1 MVVLGR
7 GGAELIG
14 SRWSAV
20 IKELVFAFEEYA
32 VRLAQ
37 VRARMRALDVD
48 VFLSHTP
55 ENLTYLSGYRTP
67 VYYRYQCLAVAHV
80 GDPVLLIRHIEAIN
94 VAIYSWFDRC
104 VVWKDTEDYIE
115 ATAKLLEDMGAA
127 GRRREGLVVPP
138 ESGLRAPC
146 PPDARHHVCR
156 RVRHD

>member
-67 VYYRYQCLAVAHV
+67 GYYRYQCLAVAHV

-104 VVWKDTEDYIE
+104 VVWKDT
-115 ATAKLLEDMGAA
+115 
-127 GRRREGLVVPP
+127 
-138 ESGLRAPC
+138 
-146 PPDARHHVCR
+146 
-156 RVRHD
+156 